1 MKFVDEMK
9 INCYVE
15 NVLEY
20 IRNYDKLN
28 EIYLDVMLDGELY
41 AHHLNVTKVA
51 IQLAIGFGLCDEQI
65 FQIALGA
72 ILHDIGK
79 IKTPYN
85 ILYKPARLND
95 DELVIM
101 QKHPVVGYNLIKHLS
116 IPDISKTIVLE
127 HHEKTDG
134 KGYPYGIAK
143 IALEVQ
149 LVTVADIFSAL
160 TERRIYHSPKSVIET
175 LNFINEWRNINQ
187 RAVDILVRSVSD

>member
-1 MKFVDEMK
+1 M
-9 INCYVE
+9 
-15 NVLEY
+15 
-20 IRNYDKLN
+20 
-28 EIYLDVMLDGELY
+28 
-41 AHHLNVTKVA
+41 
-51 IQLAIGFGLCDEQI
+51 
-65 FQIALGA
+65 
-72 ILHDIGK
+72 HDIGK

-101 QKHPVVGYNLIKHLS
+101 QKHPVDGYNLIKHLS

-134 KGYPYGIAK
+134 MGYPYGIAK

>member
-1 MKFVDEMK
+1 MK

-20 IRNYDKLN
+20 IRNYDELN

-101 QKHPVVGYNLIKHLS
+101 QKHPVDGYNLIKHLS

-134 KGYPYGIAK
+134 MGYPYGIAK